1 MERSGLKK
9 CDTIRTIKRN
19 LKLKGP
25 EPSMVTLV
33 DFYLWNTNTHG
44 CRRIAASKGPIK
56 RTLWILLTMTAAA
69 MIFWEC
75 VQLHLTYHT
84 ATMSVT
90 MRHGK
95 NEFPTVTICNLNPYK
110 FNLSKHLMKDLDK
123 MARCI
128 VSRISSGRSAIFGE
142 NNVKACNMEFPVDP
156 TPLVYMN
163 MTLPANVKVMEILTG
178 NDYLVNGSLLDLRS
192 HSNQKIGMS
201 DWWIAL
207 RLCDANVS
215 NCIYNTF
222 SSAIS
227 AMQEWYRL
235 HFFNIMATV
244 PEKDKIA
251 MGYSAD
257 ELIYACLYS
266 GRTCDAR
273 DFTQFHHPH
282 FGNCFVFNNDSSS
295 KNLTALI
302 PGNRHGLQLILH
314 TEQQDYIPFFAGT
327 AGTRIAIHSK
337 YTKSFIEDV
346 GINLQPATETLLGL
360 SVSEIQKLGVPY
372 SDCTEDGSDVPIE
385 NLYYSSYSL
394 QICLQSCFQKEIL
407 QQCGCGH
414 YERPLPAGYKYCN
427 SQEFPG
433 WEYCYYKLY
442 SNYIAEEL
450 NCYRMCKQT
459 CFQKEYT
466 TKVSLAKWPSENSKV
481 IQFIRTGLS
490 LHTICIFPVLVSE
503 DSHLKTKQ
511 MLCNILK

>member
-360 SVSEIQKLGVPY
+360 SV
-372 SDCTEDGSDVPIE
+372 
-385 NLYYSSYSL
+385 
-394 QICLQSCFQKEIL
+394 ICLQSCFQKEIL